1 MQVPSRVAALRQRAI
16 DSDFPFSS
24 EDSTGELLAVLAA
37 SVRSGGR
44 ICELGTG
51 LGVGLAWIVAGL
63 QPRTDVSVITIE
75 SDPDRSELA
84 QATDW
89 PRWVQFITG
98 DATVE
103 LPLLGQFDLIF
114 ADAEGGK
121 WYGLDLTVSALSP
134 GGMLVLDDCEPQ
146 DWKSEAEKEVHRQ
159 KIHEIRDHLYGN
171 PELVVTELSYA
182 TGVLLAARRGA
193 HSDA

>member
-1 MQVPSRVAALRQRAI
+1 MKVPSRVAALRQRAV
-16 DSDFPFSS
+16 DSDFHFSS
-24 EDSTGELLAVLAA
+24 DDRTGELLAVLAA

-51 LGVGLAWIVAGL
+51 LGVGLGWIVAGL

-75 SDPDRSELA
+75 SDRDRSKLA
-84 QATDW
+84 QKTDW
-89 PRWVQFITG
+89 PGWVQFITG

-103 LPLLGQFDLIF
+103 LPRLGYFDLIF

-121 WYGLDLTVSALSP
+121 WYGLDITVSALNL

-146 DWKSEAEKEVHRQ
+146 AWKSEAEKEVHRQ
-159 KIHEIRDHLYGN
+159 KIHEIRGRLNGN
-171 PELVVTELSYA
+171 PELVVAELSYA
-182 TGVLLAARRGA
+182 TGVLLAACRGA
-193 HSDA
+193 DSDA